1 MYPSNHCYDWW
12 TAQKAFTLGSQD
24 SPSYGWPSPRI
35 LLWSS
40 CLTSVWEWRYEA
52 RGKNY
57 MSYWEPVLWLA
68 VYLEHGWTRTW
79 FLCQGL
85 LLKLAAWLSLGKFL
99 WLHGPHFSYME
110 KEWETLPCSPWCSLE
125 VLPGDLR
132 EDYMWTTD
140 AVTVTLPL
148 TDNWGC
154 PSQQPWQRLLLNS
167 HLTFSVSSEWER
179 KSDGGLWTGQ
189 AEVLPELCLLYP
201 SFPGHTLQGT
211 YSQGQQ
217 VPFSGRLHIS
227 CLSWGK
233 LVLPLILHHWSY
245 WAGSGSLISTQKP
258 PFHMIP
264 DPNFLISFWIS

>member
-1 MYPSNHCYDWW
+1 
-12 TAQKAFTLGSQD
+12 
-24 SPSYGWPSPRI
+24 
-35 LLWSS
+35 
-40 CLTSVWEWRYEA
+40 
-52 RGKNY
+52 
-57 MSYWEPVLWLA
+57 MSYWEPGLWLCRISRA
-68 VYLEHGWTRTW
+68 WMNTDLVLVSGPAPEASCLVVPGQVSLAPWPSFFIYRKGMRDSALFTLVQSGSTPRRS
-79 FLCQGL
+79 QGR
-85 LLKLAAWLSLGKFL
+85 
-99 WLHGPHFSYME
+99 LH
-110 KEWETLPCSPWCSLE
+110 
-125 VLPGDLR
+125 V
-132 EDYMWTTD
+132 TTD

-189 AEVLPELCLLYP
+189 AEALPELCLLYP

-211 YSQGQQ
+211 CSQGQQ

-233 LVLPLILHHWSY
+233 LVLPLNLHHWSY

-258 PFHMIP
+258 RFHMIP
-264 DPNFLISFWIS
+264 DPNSLISFWIS